1 MDSDRKKS
9 APSEITIKPSMNKG
23 FIVRHSFDNSGAG
36 MSYRQPQ
43 EHAFQDHKAMMAH
56 VHKHT
61 SGGTAP
67 TGVGKT
73 SKVAPPTAKTRGA
86 GVD

>member
-1 MDSDRKKS
+1 MESSRKGGV
-9 APSEITIKPSMNKG
+9 PSEITIKPSMNKG

-36 MSYRQPQ
+36 PSYRPPQ

-61 SGGTAP
+61 SGG
-67 TGVGKT
+67 
-73 SKVAPPTAKTRGA
+73 APPAGVAGKPKAAPPSAKSAGA
-86 GVD
+86 GAD